1 MEKLLSVLLIFL
13 PLLLEGQADVARQI
27 DSLVILSQTM
37 MGQGKSGF
45 NEALKAIETAET
57 IARKGFGEQSTI
69 YVKCRFQQGRLL
81 DVSGKMDEAEPIYQ
95 EVKAIQEKTIGKEHA
110 EYATT
115 VYHLASVTKDLGYYP
130 EAEAL
135 YMEALRIQEKT
146 PGKEHPDYARTINF
160 LANLYRATGEYDKA
174 EPLCLESM
182 RIRERVLGKENSD
195 YAWSL
200 NSLANVY
207 TEKGDFDKAEPIYLE
222 SMAIR
227 ERVLGKDHPNYCAS
241 LNNLGFLYV
250 KKRRYELA
258 EALYLEAKERRERV
272 LGKEHPAYAVTLNNL
287 AELYFLK
294 QEYDKVESLFLEA
307 KDIQASVFG
316 KDHPDYA
323 LSLDNLAKLYLAKKD
338 FEKAEANYLEARDI
352 RQKVFGKDHPDYAG
366 SLFHLAGFYAAHRQP
381 DKARA
386 YFLEYV
392 PLVWNLVNKSAQYS
406 SEAQQN
412 AYLKTFTSQ
421 TDRFYDFAQAH
432 PDPVVMQLAFN
443 NALFFNG
450 YLLENSRLL
459 LRACDAS
466 DSLTQATYMQWQDAR
481 RKLAKRYARPVSER
495 KKIAEVEQEAEAL
508 EKTLLRNL
516 PAFEQSRSIP
526 QWETVRNALKPGETA
541 IEFVRFQRESPD
553 SIQYAALIVKPEA
566 VAPEMIPLFEEG
578 DLEKLLHTTREKKI
592 DYVESLYTVPKRGII
607 VLETPRLTLLELIWN
622 PLMPHLKDF
631 NTIYFAPAGL
641 LHRINL
647 GAVVINE
654 DSIVADRF
662 RLIGLGST
670 RQLASTTTFQTVNA
684 GAALFGGI
692 QFDIDSTAILN
703 ANENFLQP
711 ETASRELKGDQTISA
726 GEHTGPFGF
735 IKGSAKEI
743 NAIAGILKEAGFT
756 AKTWSGFAAT
766 EEAVKLL
773 GTRVEAPRVLHLATH
788 GYFFPDPKDSVS
800 LIIPV
805 NENTTGFIA
814 SGHPLIRS
822 GLAMAGANY
831 AWSTGKPLK
840 KGMENGILTAYEISH
855 LNLQNTELVVL
866 SACETGLGDIEGN
879 EGVYGLQRSFKLAG
893 AKYLIMSLWKVQD
906 YHTQELMI
914 AFYRNWLLDKQTIP
928 EAFRSAQ
935 LEMRERYE
943 SPYFWAG
950 FVLME

>member
-1 MEKLLSVLLIFL
+1 MKKLLPVLLIFL
-13 PLLLEGQADVARQI
+13 PILLAGQVDAARQI
-27 DSLVILSQTM
+27 DSLINLSKTM
-37 MGQGKSGF
+37 MNQGKSGF
-45 NEALKAIETAET
+45 AEALKAIETAET
-57 IARKGFGEQSTI
+57 LARNGFGEQSTV
-69 YVKCRFQQGRLL
+69 YAKCRFQHGRLL

-95 EVKAIQEKTIGKEHA
+95 EVKAIQEKTIGRENA
-110 EYATT
+110 EYAAT

-135 YMEALRIQEKT
+135 YLEALRIKEKT
-146 PGKEHPDYARTINF
+146 PGKEHPDYARTVNF

-182 RIRERVLGKENSD
+182 RIRERVMGKENSD
-195 YAWSL
+195 FAWSL

-207 TEKGDFDKAEPIYLE
+207 TEKGDFDKAEPLYLE

-227 ERVLGKDHPNYCAS
+227 ERVLGKDHPNYSAS
-241 LNNLGFLYV
+241 MNNLGFLYV
-250 KKRRYELA
+250 KKRRYDRA

-294 QEYDKVESLFLEA
+294 QEYDKVEPLYQEA

-323 LSLDNLAKLYLAKKD
+323 LSLDNLARLYLAKKE
-338 FEKAEANYLEARDI
+338 FIKAEAYYLEARDI

-366 SLFHLAGFYAAHRQP
+366 SLFHLAGFYASQWQP

-386 YFLEYV
+386 YFLEYI

-412 AYLKTFTSQ
+412 AYLKTFNIQ
-421 TDRFYDFAQAH
+421 TDQFYAFAMAH
-432 PDPVVMQLAFN
+432 PDPAVTQMAFS

-459 LRACDAS
+459 LRACDAA
-466 DSLTQATYMQWQDAR
+466 DSLTRATYMQWQEAR

-495 KKIAEVEQEAEAL
+495 KKIAAVEQEAEAL
-508 EKTLLRNL
+508 EKNLLHNL

-541 IEFVRFQRESPD
+541 IEFVRFQRESPK
-553 SIQYAALIVKPEA
+553 SIHYAALMVKPGA

-578 DLEKLLHTTREKKI
+578 DLEKLLHTTGEKKV
-592 DYVESLYTVPKRGII
+592 DYVETLYSVPKRGLI
-607 VLETPRLTLLELIWN
+607 VMETPRKTLFELIWK

-631 NTIYFAPAGL
+631 NTLYFAPAGL

-647 GAVVINE
+647 GAVAINQ

-670 RQLASTTTFQTVNA
+670 RQLASTDTFQTVNA
-684 GAALFGGI
+684 RAELFGGI
-692 QFDIDSTAILN
+692 QFDMDSTAILK
-703 ANENFLQP
+703 ANENFLQT
-711 ETASRELKGDQTISA
+711 ETTSRGLAVDQTFSDQEQAGPFRFLKGSV
-726 GEHTGPFGF
+726 
-735 IKGSAKEI
+735 KEI
-743 NAIAGILKEAGFT
+743 NALAGIVKEAGFT
-756 AKTWSGFAAT
+756 PKTWSGFAAT
-766 EEAVKLL
+766 EEAVKFL
-773 GTRVEAPRVLHLATH
+773 GTREEAPRVLHLATH
-788 GYFFPDPKDSVS
+788 GYFFPDPKDSVT
-800 LIIPV
+800 LNIPV
-805 NENTTGFIA
+805 DETTTGFIA
-814 SGHPLIRS
+814 SSHPLIRS

-831 AWSTGKPLK
+831 AWSTGKSLK

-906 YHTQELMI
+906 YQTQELMT
-914 AFYRNWLLDKQTIP
+914 AFYRYWLLDKQTIP

-943 SPYFWAG
+943 NPYFWAG